1 MGKAAA
7 SRTES
12 RAAVEARLAAAQDI
26 LAAEVTAIQSG
37 EDWQRFL
44 EFQAKLHAYSPRNV
58 LLIAAQHHL
67 AFTEGRVA
75 SPDPGFVAGFAT
87 WRALGRTVERG
98 QRGYG
103 ILAPCRA
110 ERRYALRADGEA
122 RLLRA
127 GDHPGPDERVESHRS
142 LVGFRLEHVF
152 SVHQTAGVP
161 LPEPPLPELLA
172 GAAPPG
178 LTDAVTRL
186 IKGAGFQVGEV
197 DSAAAIGGANGLTS
211 FAERRVSVRADMDEA
226 ARAKTLLHEAAH
238 ALLHG
243 DPPGST
249 LPRALKEVEAESVAF
264 VVARAH
270 GMDTGSYSFPYVA
283 VWAGRDG
290 AKAVAATQ
298 ARVARAA
305 TVLLAASPAPHAS
318 GGRPPGVEAALAARR
333 DGALAT
339 TSPAIAGVLDAGAVD
354 L

>member
-1 MGKAAA
+1 MGKARA
-7 SRTES
+7 SRTEW
-12 RAAVEARLAAAQDI
+12 RAGAEARLAAAQDV
-26 LAAEVTAIQSG
+26 LAAEVAAIQSG
-37 EDWQRFL
+37 EDWKHFL

-58 LLIAAQHHL
+58 LLITAQHHL
-67 AFTEGRVA
+67 AFAEGRVGA
-75 SPDPGFVAGFAT
+75 PDPGFVAGFVT

-110 ERRYALRADGEA
+110 ERRYALRPDGEV
-122 RLLRA
+122 RQLRA
-127 GDHPGPDERVESHRS
+127 GEQPSADERVESRRS

-152 SVHQTAGVP
+152 SVHQTSGVP

-186 IKGAGFQVGEV
+186 VEGAGFRVAEV
-197 DSAAAIGGANGLTS
+197 ENAAAIGGANGLTS
-211 FAERRVSVRADMDEA
+211 FADRRVSVRADMDEA

-238 ALLHG
+238 VFLHG
-243 DPPGST
+243 EPPGST

-264 VVARAH
+264 VVAAAH

-283 VWAGRDG
+283 AWAGPDG
-290 AKAVAATQ
+290 AKAVASSQ

-305 TVLLAASPAPHAS
+305 TALLAASPAPHAS
-318 GGRPPGVEAALAARR
+318 GGRPPGADAALAARR
-333 DGALAT
+333 AAT
-339 TSPAIAGVLDAGAVD
+339 LEPASPAMAASLDAGA
-354 L
+354 LGL

>member
-1 MGKAAA
+1 MGKPAA
-7 SRTES
+7 SRTEW
-12 RAAVEARLAAAQDI
+12 RAEAEARLATAQDL
-26 LAAEVTAIQSG
+26 LARAVEAIRSG

-58 LLIAAQHHL
+58 LLIAAQHGL

-87 WRALGRTVERG
+87 WRALGRIVERG

-110 ERRYALRADGEA
+110 ECRYALRPDGEV
-122 RLLRA
+122 RPLRA
-127 GDHPGPDERVESHRS
+127 GEHPSPDERVESHRS

-178 LTDAVTRL
+178 LSEGVTRL
-186 IKGAGFQVGEV
+186 VEGVGFRVGEV
-197 DSAAAIGGANGLTS
+197 DNAAAIGGANGLTS
-211 FAERRVSVRADMDEA
+211 FAERLVSVRADMDEA

-238 ALLHG
+238 VLLHG

-283 VWAGRDG
+283 VWAGPDG
-290 AKAVAATQ
+290 AQAVAATQ

-339 TSPAIAGVLDAGAVD
+339 TSPAIAGVLDTGAVD